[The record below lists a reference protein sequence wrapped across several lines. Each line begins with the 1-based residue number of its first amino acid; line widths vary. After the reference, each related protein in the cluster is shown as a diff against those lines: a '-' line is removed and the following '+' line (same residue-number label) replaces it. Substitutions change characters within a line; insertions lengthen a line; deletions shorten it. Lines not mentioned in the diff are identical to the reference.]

1 LPVERIYTF
10 LVHPGKGSRSPASI
24 GGTAVPLSGKL
35 FRLLDSIY
43 ERSDSECD
51 IEIAFNHAS
60 DGSQTNPCRSL
71 ITAYLGNPKIAQ
83 AKRIAERLYNLTDK
97 RSGLGLLFLI
107 SGTEGSQHKIVISRF
122 PTDSAI
128 LAEEKRTGLTVA
140 FLERVFMKSATSY
153 KAAVY
158 QDQSLKA
165 GFWLGSAVDKQI
177 NSSVNELSA
186 YWIFD
191 FLDSSFRITP
201 AAGTRRLAAALR
213 NAARSATDVAIKSEI
228 AAAVT
233 LAGGFAGKKIS
244 ISEFASSMN
253 LSREATSAIVQQLRN
268 PDTANEQFR
277 FDVGEFRNQVAYRS
291 VQLDNGGL
299 LTAESESFEK
309 VFDRE
314 VINQKTQE
322 VRFSTKGKIV
332 NEKLRKA
339 HE

>member
-1 LPVERIYTF
+1 LPVQRIHTF
-10 LVHPGKGSRSPASI
+10 LVHPGKNANTPSSI
-24 GGTAVPLSGKL
+24 GGTTVPLSGKL
-35 FRLLDSIY
+35 FRLLDAIY
-43 ERSDSECD
+43 SRSDSECD
-51 IEIAFNHAS
+51 IDIAFNPAS
-60 DGSQTNPCRSL
+60 NGARDNPCRAL
-71 ITAYLGNPKIAQ
+71 ITAYLADPKISRAR
-83 AKRIAERLYNLTDK
+83 RIADRLYELTDK

-107 SGTEGSQHKIVISRF
+107 SGNEGNQQKIVISRF

-128 LAEEKRTGLTVA
+128 LAEEKRTGLSVA

-158 QDQSLKA
+158 QDQSLQA
-165 GFWLGSAVDKQI
+165 GFLLGSAVDKQI
-177 NSSVNELSA
+177 NSSVSQLSD

-201 AAGTRRLAAALR
+201 AAGTRRLGAALR
-213 NAARSATDVAIKSEI
+213 NAARVTSDVVVKSEI

-233 LAGGFAGKKIS
+233 LAGGFAGKNTSINGFLQSMGIS
-244 ISEFASSMN
+244 P
-253 LSREATSAIVQQLRN
+253 EARTLVVQQLKN
-268 PDTANEQFR
+268 PQTADEQFK
-277 FDVGEFRNQVAYRS
+277 FDDGEFKSQVAYRS

-299 LTAESESFEK
+299 LTAESRSFEE

-314 VINQKTQE
+314 VVNKQTNE

>member
-1 LPVERIYTF
+1 MAVEQIHTF
-10 LVHPGKGSRSPASI
+10 LVHPGKGSSDPPAI
-24 GGTAVPLSGKL
+24 GGTKVPLSGKL
-35 FRLLDSIY
+35 FRLLDGIY
-43 ERSDSECD
+43 SRSDSECD
-51 IEIAFNHAS
+51 IDIAFNLAA
-60 DGSQTNPCRSL
+60 DGTQENACRSL
-71 ITAYLGNPKIAQ
+71 ITKYLADPKIVNGR
-83 AKRIAERLYNLTDK
+83 RIAERLYNLTDK

-107 SGTEGSQHKIVISRF
+107 SGTEGSQRKIVISRF

-153 KAAVY
+153 KAAAY
-158 QDQSLKA
+158 QDQSLQA
-165 GFWLGSAVDKQI
+165 GFWLGNAVDKQI
-177 NSSVNELSA
+177 NSSISQLSD

-213 NAARSATDVAIKSEI
+213 NAARTASDVVIKSEI

-233 LAGGFAGKKIS
+233 LAGGFTGRKIS
-244 ISEFASSMN
+244 INEFTEQIG
-253 LSREATSAIVQQLRN
+253 LSPDARSIIVQQLKN
-268 PDTANEQFR
+268 PDTANEQFK
-277 FDVGEFRNQVAYRS
+277 FDIAEFRSQVAYRS

-299 LTAESESFEK
+299 LTAESENFEE
-309 VFDRE
+309 VFNRE
-314 VINQKTQE
+314 VISQKTQQ
-322 VRFSTKGKIV
+322 VRFSTTGRIV

>member
-1 LPVERIYTF
+1 
-10 LVHPGKGSRSPASI
+10 
-24 GGTAVPLSGKL
+24 
-35 FRLLDSIY
+35 
-43 ERSDSECD
+43 
-51 IEIAFNHAS
+51 
-60 DGSQTNPCRSL
+60 
-71 ITAYLGNPKIAQ
+71 
-83 AKRIAERLYNLTDK
+83 
-97 RSGLGLLFLI
+97 LFLI

-158 QDQSLKA
+158 QDESLKA

-213 NAARSATDVAIKSEI
+213 NAARSATDVVIKSEI

-233 LAGGFAGKKIS
+233 LAGGFAGRKIS
-244 ISEFASSMN
+244 INEFASSMN
-253 LSREATSAIVQQLRN
+253 LSREATTAIVQQLKN
-268 PDTANEQFR
+268 PDTADEQFR

-314 VINQKTQE
+314 VINQRTQE
-322 VRFSTKGKIV
+322 VRFSTRGKIV